1 MTTQQDKTSSL
12 AAGGIAKSNKPQ
24 ENIDYYIENG
34 IRVMTA
40 HFLINR
46 GYCCGNGCR
55 HCPYH
60 PKYIKGTQNLQ

>member
-1 MTTQQDKTSSL
+1 MTTQQDKTNSPVPEE
-12 AAGGIAKSNKPQ
+12 IAKSNNTQ
-24 ENIDYYIENG
+24 DYYIENG
-34 IRVMTA
+34 YRVLTT

-60 PKYIKGTQNLQ
+60 PQHIKGTQTLQ

>member
-1 MTTQQDKTSSL
+1 MTTQQDKTNSPAL
-12 AAGGIAKSNKPQ
+12 QVTVKSNNTQ
-24 ENIDYYIENG
+24 DYYIENG
-34 IRVMTA
+34 YRVLTA

-60 PKYIKGTQNLQ
+60 PQHMKGTQTLR